1 MSAAV
6 LTALFRRVLHGLT
19 PAEAFHAATRATE
32 AGRPEESARLLEV
45 AARRHPRNH
54 WCAAQAGLAHYRI
67 GKYAP
72 ALEQFDRAIALD
84 PECSEYRYYAAQT
97 LRALGAYDGALERC
111 LEALGLDHNHP
122 ESCHLLSQLTLPGPS
137 YTQVL
142 AALHRALA
150 PRTYLEIGIADGRS
164 LSLVQP
170 STRAIGIDPEPKL
183 AAAPAANTTVHAIE
197 SDRYFAT
204 HDVRAE
210 LGGAIDFAFIDGL
223 HTFDQALRDFINV
236 ERHSTRGTA
245 ILLHD
250 TYPLTRH
257 TAERVRRTTFWSGDV
272 WKLVLILKNYRPD
285 LTVSNVA
292 AAPSGLCVVSRLDP
306 ESRVLEE
313 KFDAIVAEFM
323 AVDYGV
329 LDANKPGMLNLY
341 PNELERVLSLVTT
354 RSLA

>member
-1 MSAAV
+1 M
-6 LTALFRRVLHGLT
+6 LTALFRRVLRRLT
-19 PAEAFHAATRATE
+19 PEEAYYAAMSATE
-32 AGRPEESARLLEV
+32 AGRPEESARLLEA
-45 AARRHPRNH
+45 AARSHPRNK
-54 WCAAQAGLAHYRI
+54 WCAEQAGLAYYRI
-67 GKYAP
+67 GNYVR

-84 PECSEYRYYAAQT
+84 PKCSEYRYYAAQT
-97 LRALGAYDGALERC
+97 LRALGDGDGALERC
-111 LEALGLDHNHP
+111 LEALVLDHNHP
-122 ESCHLLSQLTLPGPS
+122 ESCHLLSQLTLPGPP

-142 AALHRALA
+142 AALHRAIS
-150 PRTYLEIGIADGRS
+150 PRTYLEIGIADGTS

-170 STRAIGIDPEPKL
+170 STRAIGIDPQPRL

-197 SDRYFAT
+197 SDRYFAG

-210 LGGAIDFAFIDGL
+210 LGGPIDLAFIDGL

-236 ERHSTRGTA
+236 ERHSTRETA
-245 ILLHD
+245 IVLHD
-250 TYPLTRH
+250 TYPLTRD

-272 WKLVLILKNYRPD
+272 WKVVLILKKYRPD

-306 ESRVLEE
+306 ASRVLEE

-323 AVDYGV
+323 AVGYGV

-341 PNELERVLSLVTT
+341 PNELERVLGLVTT
-354 RSLA
+354 AR